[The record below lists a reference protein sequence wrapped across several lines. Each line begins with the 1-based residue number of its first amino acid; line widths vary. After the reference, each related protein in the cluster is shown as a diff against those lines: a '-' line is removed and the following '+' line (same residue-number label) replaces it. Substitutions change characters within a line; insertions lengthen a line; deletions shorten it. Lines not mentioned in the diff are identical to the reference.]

1 MQSLFLTL
9 FLGFCNSDSSVIPV
23 NTEVTNQDYDDS
35 LILPIIQP
43 TGEVPDELYQDSNI
57 IQTNEYPPFTKKLTV
72 YGMILVGRDEI
83 SDDFMKNVARTIKEM
98 FPQDGSVDTE
108 LQEGIITNLY
118 RYKAV
123 IPFFKNDVTLSPQ
136 EQPLFD
142 DLTNQYSVVD
152 VIYES
157 ELGPGQ
163 VNEVIEHIL
172 HFVTR
177 VGFHHTFPDEWG
189 ISKTSDVYY
198 AMQEAIDKG
207 HYGVSQY
214 NRLDIHYLRIAIQE
228 LAYWVI
234 FTAWD
239 YMEPYGPDAEWT
251 GISNPTDLQEKLPMS
266 WQLFEQTV
274 PKLMTA
280 PYRSLLDELFG
291 I

>member
-9 FLGFCNSDSSVIPV
+9 FLGSCNSDSSVIPV

-142 DLTNQYSVVD
+142 VLTNQYSVVD

-214 NRLDIHYLRIAIQE
+214 NRYSLSQDYNTRIGI
-228 LAYWVI
+228 LGHIYR
-234 FTAWD
+234 
-239 YMEPYGPDAEWT
+239 MGLYGALWSGCGMDRNQQ
-251 GISNPTDLQEKLPMS
+251 SN
-266 WQLFEQTV
+266 
-274 PKLMTA
+274 
-280 PYRSLLDELFG
+280 
-291 I
+291 